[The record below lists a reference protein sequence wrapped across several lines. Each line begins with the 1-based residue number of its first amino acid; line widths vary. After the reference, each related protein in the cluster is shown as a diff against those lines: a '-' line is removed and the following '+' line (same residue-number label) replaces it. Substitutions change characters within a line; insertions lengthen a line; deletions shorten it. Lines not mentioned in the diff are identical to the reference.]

1 MAFDLLE
8 SKTTKHKK
16 HNTPMRLAFRATLVR
31 SVRCYIYGQ
40 VLITK
45 CNVFMRNKD
54 TKTDCAAID
63 YKKKEKRRE
72 LKNENNQTTVREV
85 DRIETEE
92 IQITHP
98 AII

>member
-1 MAFDLLE
+1 MF
-8 SKTTKHKK
+8 SCVIK
-16 HNTPMRLAFRATLVR
+16 
-31 SVRCYIYGQ
+31 IQ
-40 VLITK
+40 
-45 CNVFMRNKD
+45 
-54 TKTDCAAID
+54 KTDCAAID

-98 AII
+98 AIILIISWYTT

>member
-1 MAFDLLE
+1 
-8 SKTTKHKK
+8 
-16 HNTPMRLAFRATLVR
+16 
-31 SVRCYIYGQ
+31 
-40 VLITK
+40 
-45 CNVFMRNKD
+45 MRNKD

-63 YKKKEKRRE
+63 YKKRRRE

>member
-1 MAFDLLE
+1 MF
-8 SKTTKHKK
+8 SCVIK
-16 HNTPMRLAFRATLVR
+16 
-31 SVRCYIYGQ
+31 IQ
-40 VLITK
+40 
-45 CNVFMRNKD
+45 
-54 TKTDCAAID
+54 KTDCAAID

-85 DRIETEE
+85 DRIKTEE